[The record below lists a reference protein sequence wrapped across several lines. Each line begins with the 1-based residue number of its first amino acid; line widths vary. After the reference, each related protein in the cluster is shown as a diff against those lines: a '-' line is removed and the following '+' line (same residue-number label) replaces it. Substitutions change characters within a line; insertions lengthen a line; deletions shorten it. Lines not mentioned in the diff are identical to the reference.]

1 MTTHWCNDKGR
12 YTWFF
17 YIIKFSLGRFL
28 VFGLGIPEIIIIA
41 VILLLLF
48 GGKRLPEI
56 GKSLG
61 KTVSEFR
68 KITKEIRN
76 EKTPTNQT
84 QEDQQQKSETIKAL
98 QNKLVKKVTEQIPGV
113 KDVKNIKGKTDKIKG
128 VLK

>member
-1 MTTHWCNDKGR
+1 
-12 YTWFF
+12 
-17 YIIKFSLGRFL
+17 

-61 KTVSEFR
+61 KTVREFR
-68 KITKEIRN
+68 KITKEIRT
-76 EKTPTNQT
+76 EKTSANQT
-84 QEDQQQKSETIKAL
+84 QGDQKQQSETTKAF

-113 KDVKNIKGKTDKIKG
+113 KDAKNVKEKTDKIKG
-128 VLK
+128 ILK

>member
-1 MTTHWCNDKGR
+1 
-12 YTWFF
+12 
-17 YIIKFSLGRFL
+17 

-41 VILLLLF
+41 VILLLIF

-61 KTVSEFR
+61 RTVSEFR
-68 KITKEIRN
+68 KITKDIRN

-84 QEDQQQKSETIKAL
+84 QGEQQQKAETTKVL

-113 KDVKNIKGKTDKIKG
+113 KDAKNIKEKTDKIKG